1 MATLDLSVAPDFPD
15 DHRLSPAGHAP
26 RSSRTPTVLVS
37 WRAPARQRAS
47 CLTWTVLA
55 LCVAIT
61 LVLTGPHVSASFG
74 MRLPLIVLGCGG
86 TWCTARWRRRV
97 TVTTDEV
104 IVRGLL
110 RTRRIPRSARLCSTA
125 MGTSVFI
132 ARVQRQR
139 RPVPMLTPWLVLTAT
154 LGVVV
159 ATMKILSDHPELN
172 GALFA
177 GGAAVCLTALA
188 VCFRVDRED

>member
-1 MATLDLSVAPDFPD
+1 
-15 DHRLSPAGHAP
+15 
-26 RSSRTPTVLVS
+26 
-37 WRAPARQRAS
+37 
-47 CLTWTVLA
+47 
-55 LCVAIT
+55 
-61 LVLTGPHVSASFG
+61 
-74 MRLPLIVLGCGG
+74 
-86 TWCTARWRRRV
+86 V

-125 MGTSVFI
+125 LGTSLFI
-132 ARVQRQR
+132 ARVQRRR

-159 ATMKILSDHPELN
+159 TTVKILSDYPQLE

-177 GGAAVCLTALA
+177 GGAAICVAALA
-188 VCFRVDRED
+188 VCFLADRGN